1 MDSDDDLDAWVTAVR
16 VPVDVAT
23 GVIPAWLEAA
33 LPAAAAGCPLTA
45 TRPPQ
50 RRTTVRPGFS
60 LTGILPFGATFPSGR
75 PSLRGDSALTSRRVR
90 ACSRQLVPHLR
101 ASVLGRT
108 SGREPP
114 PGGFRPHNQS
124 RTILPFGA
132 TFPSGRH
139 SLRGDSEPHH
149 LSLTGS
155 LSSLVEFPPSRVISH
170 SPEFTPSRVSR
181 SQEPPNLR
189 SGGTHRRNQ
198 SRALRGCH
206 SLVGVPRPHGGLI
219 RNSRPILELGTH
231 AATIRAAPSA
241 ITFRSQPALE
251 LLHRSHPDWTL

>member
-75 PSLRGDSALTSRRVR
+75 
-90 ACSRQLVPHLR
+90 
-101 ASVLGRT
+101 
-108 SGREPP
+108 
-114 PGGFRPHNQS
+114 
-124 RTILPFGA
+124 
-132 TFPSGRH
+132 H

-189 SGGTHRRNQ
+189 SGGTHRHNQ

-206 SLVGVPRPHGGLI
+206 SLVGVPRPHRGLI
-219 RNSRPILELGTH
+219 RKSHPILELGTH